1 MQTIRCTGYKHE
13 ILARKLGPIAGE
25 VVSIAVVARQND
37 GAFKDHGAISLG
49 PDAGVAVGHDGVT
62 SYDAMVRVMVTHEV
76 AAGDAFS
83 TAPAESMPG
92 RGGWC
97 LEIWPETPILLK
109 PLFS

>member
-1 MQTIRCTGYKHE
+1 MQTIGCTGYKHE

-25 VVSIAVVARQND
+25 VVSVAVVARQND

-62 SYDAMVRVMVTHEV
+62 SYDAMVRVMVAHEV

-83 TAPAESMPG
+83 TAPAQSMLG
-92 RGGWC
+92 RSGWC
-97 LEIWPETPILLK
+97 LGNDLL
-109 PLFS
+109 SIVV